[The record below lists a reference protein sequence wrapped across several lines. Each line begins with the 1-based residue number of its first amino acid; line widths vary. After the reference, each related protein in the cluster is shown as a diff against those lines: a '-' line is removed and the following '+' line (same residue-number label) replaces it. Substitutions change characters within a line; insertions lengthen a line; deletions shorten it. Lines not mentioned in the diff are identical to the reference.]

1 MTAGAT
7 GSLGVTGPSAG
18 PGDYDVTELVTASGG
33 QGHLFRAVLRGD
45 RQGAALD
52 GADVA
57 LKQYRSDAVGVER
70 FEELSSIVGAR
81 RHPHFV
87 RLIETFRGPAP
98 HHPAPAADGGDAD
111 DGDDEAT
118 PDDDLYYVASVW
130 VPGVPLDEAVAAGDV
145 GLWEILTWVRQV
157 GEALDFLHADVHD
170 DGAVV
175 HRDVKPDNIIVTPA
189 GGAVLIDPGIARV
202 AAAGATGTP
211 WGSPGYLP
219 PETVDLSD
227 GGRAGGPASDRWQL
241 AATLVAALLGQPPG
255 TRFDRAA
262 LRGRLVDRLSG
273 EVADPGHVAD
283 TVLTMLADDPP
294 DRPATAGTWSADL
307 AAAAGSGGAAGGPA
321 DARGGRRRWVVGAA
335 AAVVGLGL
343 VAGAALWATGGDD
356 GDDGDDGSDGP
367 PVRVTAVVDNRVTEG
382 MGMRED
388 TPAYLSSV
396 TENFCRNKG
405 CDVPDTDLASGDELI
420 LTCQTAGQRT
430 TNGNDQDTN
439 DDANPGLHE
448 SRVWYY
454 ALIED
459 GGEGFIADSWLAT
472 DFRGGLDLPLC

>member
-1 MTAGAT
+1 MADADMTAGT
-7 GSLGVTGPSAG
+7 TRSLGVTGPRSG
-18 PGDYDVTELVTASGG
+18 PGDYEVTELVTASGG
-33 QGHLFRAVLRGD
+33 QGHLFRAVLHGD
-45 RQGAALD
+45 RLGAALE
-52 GADVA
+52 GANVA

-87 RLIETFRGPAP
+87 RLVETFRGPAP
-98 HHPAPAADGGDAD
+98 HLPADAPDGGDAVD
-111 DGDDEAT
+111 AVDEDE
-118 PDDDLYYVASVW
+118 PDDDHYYVASVW

-145 GLWEILTWVRQV
+145 GLGEILAWIRQV

-175 HRDVKPDNIIVTPA
+175 HRDVKPANIIVTPG

-227 GGRAGGPASDRWQL
+227 GGSAGGPASDRWQL
-241 AATLVAALLGQPPG
+241 AATLVAALLGEPPG

-273 EVADPGHVAD
+273 DVADPGSAAD
-283 TVLTMLADDPP
+283 TVLAMLADDPA
-294 DRPATAGTWSADL
+294 DRPATAGAWSADL
-307 AAAAGSGGAAGGPA
+307 AAAAG
-321 DARGGRRRWVVGAA
+321 RGGSTGTGVGWRRWTVGAA
-335 AAVVGLGL
+335 AAVVAVGL
-343 VAGAALWATGGDD
+343 VTGAVVWATGGDE
-356 GDDGDDGSDGP
+356 SDGNSEGP
-367 PVRVTAVVDNRVTEG
+367 PDRVTAVVDNRVTDG
-382 MGMRED
+382 MDMRED
-388 TPAYLSSV
+388 TPAYLSAV
-396 TENFCRNKG
+396 AENFCRNNG
-405 CDVPDTDLASGDELI
+405 CDVPDTDLASGDEVI

-430 TNGNDQDTN
+430 TNGNDQDTA

-459 GGEGFIADSWLAT
+459 GGEGFIADSWLAAE
-472 DFRGGLDLPLC
+472 FRGGLDLPLC